1 MNRHAEFVRQTPRSS
16 AIAEAQALVRRC
28 AEPCPAGSNIK
39 GAIRQ
44 ASKRTGMPY
53 SRAKSIWY
61 GEARRIEAAEMDQ
74 LRRGAESAKLAQAL
88 AGVETLR
95 SILAPCIPNADRI
108 LAELASALRAHGVG
122 KNELGQ
128 QWVRTV

>member
-1 MNRHAEFVRQTPRSS
+1 MNRHAEFVRKRHAPPRSLKPRRLYGDVRTVS
-16 AIAEAQALVRRC
+16 RWEQHKGCYPASVQANRNAR
-28 AEPCPAGSNIK
+28 P
-39 GAIRQ
+39 
-44 ASKRTGMPY
+44 
-53 SRAKSIWY
+53 RAKSIWY